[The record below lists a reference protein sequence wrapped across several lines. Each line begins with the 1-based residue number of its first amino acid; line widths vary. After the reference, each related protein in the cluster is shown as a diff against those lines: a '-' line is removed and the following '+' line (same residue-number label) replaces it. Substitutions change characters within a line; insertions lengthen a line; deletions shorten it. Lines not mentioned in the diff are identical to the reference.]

1 MTDQTR
7 MLSATPQM
15 AAPGVQPS
23 DAFSFPSRKTLFIGL
38 GGGIL
43 LLCATIGL
51 TLLLHAGDSPA
62 AWVLTRDQQRVYQEF
77 GPPQA
82 FTLAFASDLATA
94 TAGNKEPPL
103 VRMETWEYPTVGA
116 SFTFRN
122 GVYKEWSKVA
132 IPKQRLKSPAL
143 APDAFIAGMT
153 PGQVSRTVGAKPDT
167 TAQVLAETVPGL
179 TVESYRGQIA
189 AGFQD
194 GKLVTVRMIA
204 LVPSGGGN

>member
-7 MLSATPQM
+7 ISPATPQTAPETVPLF
-15 AAPGVQPS
+15 AAAG
-23 DAFSFPSRKTLFIGL
+23 RKTLFIGL

-51 TLLLHAGDSPA
+51 TLLLHAGDLPE
-62 AWVLTRDQQRVYQEF
+62 AWTLTRDQQRVVQEF

-94 TAGNKEPPL
+94 TVGNKEPPL

-132 IPKQRLKSPAL
+132 IPKQPVKSPAL
-143 APDAFIAGMT
+143 RPDAFVAGMT
-153 PGQVSRTVGAKPDT
+153 PGQVSKVVGAKPDT
-167 TAQVLAETVPGL
+167 TAQVLAKTVPGL

-194 GKLVTVRMIA
+194 GKLVTVRMLA
-204 LVPSGGGN
+204 LIPGGGGN